1 MADAK
6 STTVAPSES
15 TPVATSNATISPM
28 KTLGDR
34 LRYLRQKNRDTQ
46 LALADIAGVTKQA
59 ISKIERV
66 GVIDSASSTLEPIAR
81 RYGVSLRWLMTGTG
95 PKEEPATE
103 SRSQPVRLDPE
114 IVRDVAQALQEVFE
128 EDLGLRYSIT
138 DEPELFAEM
147 YARTVATGSVDSRS
161 NILWLGGVIERRIRQ
176 GDGDG
181 KGKGTNDQSDASRAP
196 GRNRAKA

>member
-1 MADAK
+1 
-6 STTVAPSES
+6 
-15 TPVATSNATISPM
+15 M

-34 LRYLRQKNRDTQ
+34 LRYLRNKNGDTQ

-81 RYGVSLRWLMTGTG
+81 RYGVSLRWLMTGVG
-95 PKEEPATE
+95 PKEETATE
-103 SRSQPVRLDPE
+103 SRSQPMRLDPE

-147 YARTVATGSVDSRS
+147 YARTVATGSVNSRS
-161 NILWLGGVIERRIRQ
+161 NILWLGGVIERRKVQQ

-181 KGKGTNDQSDASRAP
+181 KGKGTNDQGDDSRAP
-196 GRNRAKA
+196 GRNRAEA